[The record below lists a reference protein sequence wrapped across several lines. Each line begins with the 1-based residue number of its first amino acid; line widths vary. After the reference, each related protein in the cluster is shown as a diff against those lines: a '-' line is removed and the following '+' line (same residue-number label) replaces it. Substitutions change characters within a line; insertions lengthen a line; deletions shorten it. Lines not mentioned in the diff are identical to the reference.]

1 MLQSDFETDKR
12 AILWKP
18 DNENDHFYLLK
29 DKQTESLLVFVC
41 YFWSEM
47 IA

>member
-29 DKQTESLLVFVC
+29 INRLKV
-41 YFWSEM
+41 Y
-47 IA
+47 